1 MTNPNYECSNLL
13 GFKQDFYIHIL
24 LTIFVFLQGIF
35 YTLIVLEKRL
45 FHFAIRILPLIQPI
59 DIGIVIVSELP
70 GKYLRCNMNRT
81 KIKKEIKQLKGELK
95 AANRKTASRLIKLAF
110 VVAILALV
118 AIFIQKP
125 DSIKVISSRITS
137 YFHSAETSNW

>member
-1 MTNPNYECSNLL
+1 
-13 GFKQDFYIHIL
+13 
-24 LTIFVFLQGIF
+24 
-35 YTLIVLEKRL
+35 
-45 FHFAIRILPLIQPI
+45 
-59 DIGIVIVSELP
+59 
-70 GKYLRCNMNRT
+70 MNRK

-125 DSIKVISSRITS
+125 DSIKVFSRIAS
-137 YFHSAETSNW
+137 YFHSAQTTN